1 MHTVTCACPKG
12 DSLLSLCAET
22 TSTILVSGDSAG
34 RLKVCDL
41 VRVRVWVRVRVRVRV
56 RVT

>member
-1 MHTVTCACPKG
+1 MHTVTRACPKG
-12 DSLLSLCAET
+12 DSLLSLCAEA

-41 VRVRVWVRVRVRVRV
+41 VRVKGRGQGQGQGQGQG
-56 RVT
+56 